1 MALNQTCIVE
11 KPPQQRQ
18 GQMRKE
24 DALEAVHAIDQGL
37 LYRFETPAPPWIDA
51 VLKAVTCLGY
61 PKVLA
66 VVSALMVLA
75 FLLAGERRA
84 ALCLAGAGLLALA
97 LLHAGRWYV
106 DRPRPDLAWRR
117 AELPRSSSFPS
128 GHSVASVA
136 VYGTAALL
144 AARRLRR
151 RWQAILLVGGVL
163 ALAFLIGFSRIY
175 LGVHYP
181 LDVVG
186 GWMVGLGCAL
196 LACWADVSAPARA
209 PPQPPRTNTLS
220 KFE

>member
-1 MALNQTCIVE
+1 MPDFMTISIALNQTFIVE
-11 KPPQQRQ
+11 KPPRRRQ
-18 GQMRKE
+18 GQMRE
-24 DALEAVHAIDQGL
+24 DDALETVHAIDQGL
-37 LYRFETPAPPWIDA
+37 LYHFEAPAGPWIDA
-51 VLKAVTCLGY
+51 VLKAATSLGY

-84 ALCLAGAGLLALA
+84 ALCLAGAGLLGLA

-117 AELPRSSSFPS
+117 VEMPHSSSFPS
-128 GHSVASVA
+128 GHSVGSVA

-144 AARRLRR
+144 AARRMQN
-151 RWQAILLVGGVL
+151 RWPAVLLVGGAL
-163 ALAFLIGFSRIY
+163 ALSFLIGFSRIY

-186 GWMVGLGCAL
+186 GWIAGLGCAL
-196 LACWADVSAPARA
+196 LGLWADGH
-209 PPQPPRTNTLS
+209 
-220 KFE
+220 

>member
-1 MALNQTCIVE
+1 MPDFMTISMALNQAFIVE
-11 KPPQQRQ
+11 KAPRQRQ
-18 GQMRKE
+18 GQMRQE

-37 LYRFETPAPPWIDA
+37 LYRFEAPAAPWLDA
-51 VLKAVTCLGY
+51 VLKAVTCLGF

-66 VVSALMVLA
+66 VVSTLMVLA

-128 GHSVASVA
+128 GHSVGSMA

-151 RWQAILLVGGVL
+151 WPAVLLVGAAL
-163 ALAFLIGFSRIY
+163 ALSFLIGFSRIY

-186 GWMVGLGCAL
+186 GWIVGLACAL
-196 LACWADVSAPARA
+196 LGLWADGR
-209 PPQPPRTNTLS
+209 
-220 KFE
+220 